1 MEAERDERQLFK
13 SHYPVKR
20 PRNEAIRIK
29 RRKLVHHETSQAE
42 TVTVVKDNTQ
52 QDDVGYSEAE
62 LAFLADDWE
71 LRIAYESP
79 KTKSTSIR
87 KLIPYI
93 NDELVDG
100 QWLSSITQL
109 ADVDS
114 SSRDSPPIKNS
125 KILLNMNDENILLEE
140 MTRRRTLDPSRRRG
154 GMVTKFNVSNDTAY
168 KAMRENL
175 ESRIRSSSAQLNIE
189 HSGLALRL
197 QHPFFKTKLSKF
209 DARSFHRPQFTVK
222 VDHEIH
228 LSKMRSRKKKKDRG
242 KDIATILAQAKDLS
256 LSDNSTAV
264 LMEFSEEYPPILSII
279 GMGSKLINFYRK
291 LGAGDDTRPKLDIGE
306 TSVLDSVDKSPF
318 GDFGHVEPGETT
330 RALYN
335 KIIKAP
341 IFHHEAN
348 SNDFILIRNSSRAGG
363 SRYFLRQFNHLFVVG
378 QTFPVVD
385 VPSPHSRRALNP
397 QKARLKMIAFRV
409 LKRMKAEGKTE
420 GLHVRRISR
429 HFPDQNDMQIRGRL
443 KEFMDHKKAGTSQGH
458 WELKFNEAI
467 PDEDGIRAMISPET
481 VALLDSMQAGARHL
495 EDAGYSRVDDEDE
508 DESNLAI
515 EQQLSPWIATRN
527 FIDAAQGKAMLK
539 LNGEGDPT
547 GIGEGFNFIKVSMKG
562 GFKASGEP
570 STPAEPVEKGK
581 EGRSYNVARQQKA
594 YEDEITRIWNAQKA
608 SLSSVKEEVEEDRD
622 YREST
627 ADGLFD
633 VRTPRTF
640 DISAPSPAPSNTDT
654 LERDEDYLSDDSY
667 FSTNTRNRV
676 LRITRTFK
684 AADGSIEKRVET
696 VTDPHIINAYVKKR
710 RQIDA
715 AVLSTEDQMPTSKED
730 INARKRKHIEEEL
743 ARLKRN
749 RDRRIARAKQMQTN
763 NPLAMGPPTPLGE
776 TPPSIPSPVPPAV
789 AKVKGR
795 EVFVSDLTNVK
806 LINQRKCSACGQVG
820 HVKTNSKCPKFAET
834 AIAEGWDPR
843 G

>member
-1 MEAERDERQLFK
+1 MSFVSLLIYVVCVPVRLNLEAERDERQLFK
-13 SHYPVKR
+13 SHYPMKR
-20 PRNEAIRIK
+20 PRHEAIRIK
-29 RRKLVHHETSQAE
+29 RRKLVHHKTRQAQ
-42 TVTVVKDNTQ
+42 TAPVTNDSAQ
-52 QDDVGYSEAE
+52 QEEVGYSEAE

-71 LRIAYESP
+71 LRIAYDSP
-79 KTKSTSIR
+79 KTKSTPIR
-87 KLIPYI
+87 KLVPYT
-93 NDELVDG
+93 NDELLHG

-114 SSRDSPPIKNS
+114 TSREQLPIKDN
-125 KILLNMNDENILLEE
+125 KILLNMNDENILLEGHV
-140 MTRRRTLDPSRRRG
+140 RRRRISDPSRRRG
-154 GMVTKFNVSNDTAY
+154 GMLTKFNVSNDAAY
-168 KAMRENL
+168 EAMRENL
-175 ESRIRSSSAQLNIE
+175 QSRIRSSSAQLNIE

-197 QHPFFKTKLSKF
+197 QHPFYKTKLSKS

-242 KDIATILAQAKDLS
+242 KDIATILAQSKDLS

-264 LMEFSEEYPPILSII
+264 LMEFSEEYPPILSIV

-291 LGAGDDTRPKLDIGE
+291 LGAGDDTRPKLEIGE

-318 GDFGHVEPGETT
+318 GDFGHVDPGETT

-348 SNDFILIRNSSRAGG
+348 SNDFLLIRNYTRTGG
-363 SRYFLRQFNHLFVVG
+363 PRYFLRQFNHLFVVG
-378 QTFPVVD
+378 QTFPVID

-397 QKARLKMIAFRV
+397 QKARLKMIAFRA
-409 LKRMKAEGKTE
+409 LKRMKTEGKTE

-443 KEFMDHKKAGTSQGH
+443 KEFMDHKKAGSNQGH

-467 PDEDGIRAMISPET
+467 PDEEGIRSMVSPET

-495 EDAGYSRVDDEDE
+495 EDAGYSKVDDEDE

-527 FIDAAQGKAMLK
+527 FLDATQGKAMLK

-547 GIGEGFNFIKVSMKG
+547 GVGEGFNFIKVSMKG

-570 STPAEPVEKGK
+570 STPAEPPEKGK
-581 EGRSYNVARQQKA
+581 EGRSYNVAKQQKA

-608 SLSSVKEEVEEDRD
+608 SLSSSAKEADVDEDRE

-633 VRTPRTF
+633 VRTPRAF

-654 LERDEDYLSDDSY
+654 LERDDDYLSDDSH

-684 AADGSIEKRVET
+684 AADGTLEKRIET

-730 INARKRKHIEEEL
+730 INARKRKHLEEEL

-749 RDRRIARAKQMQTN
+749 RDRRIARAKQMQSN
-763 NPLAMGPPTPLGE
+763 NPLAAMGPPTPLGE
-776 TPPSIPSPVPPAV
+776 TPPSSGSPVPTVV
-789 AKVKGR
+789 AKVKAR
-795 EVFVSDLTNVK
+795 EVFVHNPKAILLT
-806 LINQRKCSACGQVG
+806 L
-820 HVKTNSKCPKFAET
+820 
-834 AIAEGWDPR
+834 
-843 G
+843 